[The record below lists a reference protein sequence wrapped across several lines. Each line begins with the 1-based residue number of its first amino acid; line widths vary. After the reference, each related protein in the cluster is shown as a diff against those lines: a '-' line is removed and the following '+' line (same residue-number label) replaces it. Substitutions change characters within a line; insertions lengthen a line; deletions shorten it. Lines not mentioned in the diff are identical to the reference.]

1 MDRTSPAPGIAR
13 PATTVAAGDVAPSP
27 RPLPVHAG
35 QSLQATVVA
44 QDGGAIWLGY
54 RGGVFLAQA
63 AFALEPG
70 RTYEF
75 VVARTEPHIELARA
89 VPARQP
95 PALPPLASLRGA
107 DLFALLARLQALE
120 PAPGAPAD
128 PAARVAADAAPGDG
142 LPPSLRLALAQWADG
157 RPSAAALQAIDR
169 GLGHDQEARVLR
181 LLPLA
186 EAAQRA
192 AAIELRDTA
201 KARAL
206 RQLDA
211 AAAPE
216 PAAARGDD
224 VSRLLATGLS
234 QVERDNAA
242 RRELGAPL
250 WLPLPASPQAGLL
263 DARMF
268 LMPDAGDGGA
278 AAANAPGDQPFTI
291 VLLLDLTRLGAL
303 RVDVTVRGDAV
314 DATFVAARAD
324 AAAALLGAVEPLRE
338 DLRAGGLEP
347 GSVRVLQAPAAGLP
361 VADLVLPPR
370 DGRAMVDLHA

>member
-13 PATTVAAGDVAPSP
+13 PAATAAAGDVAPAP
-27 RPLPVHAG
+27 RQLPVHAG

-44 QDGGAIWLGY
+44 QDGAAIWLGY

-89 VPARQP
+89 APARQP
-95 PALPPLASLRGA
+95 TALPPLASMRGA

-120 PAPGAPAD
+120 PAGGAPAD

-142 LPPSLRLALAQWADG
+142 LPQSLRGALAQCGDG

-181 LLPLA
+181 LLPLT
-186 EAAQRA
+186 EAAQRTA
-192 AAIELRDTA
+192 AAELRDTA

-206 RQLDA
+206 RQLEA
-211 AAAPE
+211 AASPE

-224 VSRLLATGLS
+224 VARLLAAGLS

-250 WLPLPASPQAGLL
+250 WLPLPASPEAGLL

-278 AAANAPGDQPFTI
+278 GAAPGDRPFTI

-324 AAAALLGAVEPLRE
+324 AAAALLGAIEPLRQ

-347 GSVRVLQAPAAGLP
+347 GSVRVLQAPPAGLP
-361 VADLVLPPR
+361 VVDLVLPPR
-370 DGRAMVDLHA
+370 DGSAMVDLHA